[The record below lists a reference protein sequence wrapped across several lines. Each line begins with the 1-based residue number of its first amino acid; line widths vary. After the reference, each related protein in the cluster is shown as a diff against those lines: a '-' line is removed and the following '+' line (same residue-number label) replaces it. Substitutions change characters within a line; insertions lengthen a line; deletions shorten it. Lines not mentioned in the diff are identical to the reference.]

1 VPNNAGMPS
10 TSRLILT
17 ALCLISMGALA
28 AWPDDFPVP
37 PDTQQITG
45 QPLLPPAEALSKMTL
60 PAGFHATMFA
70 AEPEV
75 RQPIAMAFDSRGR
88 LWIAENYTY
97 AEAKKNFDLSLHD
110 RIVIFGDG
118 SGDGHADS
126 RSVFWDGAQR
136 LTSVEVGF
144 GGVYALCPPQLL
156 FIPDPRNTGK
166 PDGQPQVLLDG
177 FDSGPVRHN
186 IANGLKW
193 GPDGWL
199 YGRHG
204 IQATSLVGPPGTPPA
219 GRVKLNCS
227 IWRYHPTRHVFE
239 VVAAGTTNPWGMDWD
254 AHGEAF
260 FINTVIGHLWYL
272 IPGAH
277 YRRMYGDDL
286 DPHVYLPIE
295 QHADHVHWDTSEK
308 WSDAKKVVSD
318 GTSHAGGGHAH
329 AGLMIYQ
336 GGNWP
341 APYANTLFTLN
352 FHGRRVNNDI
362 LEPSG
367 SGYVGKHGEDF
378 LTSGDAWF
386 RGVDI
391 GSGPDGG
398 VFMLDWSD
406 TGECHNANGIHRN
419 SGRIYKVIYGDATP
433 PKPTDLTTLSDLE
446 LVKLQRSP
454 NVYFARQSRQLLQG
468 RAAAGADLSAI
479 APMLRDQV
487 LQDHDGVLR
496 LRALWAAYAIGACD
510 EAWLTALLD
519 DADEHV
525 RIWAVRLLTDHLPM
539 RGNSTAAPAAP
550 LGAPARTRLLAL
562 AASEPSSAVRLA
574 LASALQ
580 RLPLEDA
587 PAIAALLLAH
597 AEDAADHNLPLML
610 WYGIKDL
617 AGSNDAAL
625 VALAEHA
632 AIPLVRQCIARRL
645 AEDVERAPAG
655 LSALLALTALRDA
668 AFQADVIAGLGDA
681 FKGWRKAAKP
691 AGWDGLMAKLAT
703 HPDTAVRDHARALNA
718 LFGDAGAL
726 NENRRLAADTSASPD
741 KRRAAL
747 QAVIENRPADLR
759 DICVKLLKDQDVN
772 AVAVHGLAVFDD
784 PALAELLVQSYH
796 DGFAPAV
803 RPDVISVLAS
813 RAAFARVLLANI
825 TPAGVKIARA
835 DITPFHARQIS
846 GLHDEA
852 LTKQLTE
859 VWGVSRESSNDL
871 LKQIAHWKSVLTPA
885 VLSQADRHQGRL
897 IFATTCSVCHRL
909 FGEGASIGPDLTGA
923 GRDSSDYLIE
933 NIVDPSA
940 IVAADYRLAV
950 VNLVDGRII
959 AGLLSARTERTITV
973 QTMTERLTLER
984 TDIKSIDQSAT
995 SLMPEGLFQ
1004 AISETQVRDLVG
1016 YLMSKEQISL
1026 PGK

>member
-1 VPNNAGMPS
+1 MTIGANPLVAAVLLSCLCAVPP
-10 TSRLILT
+10 
-17 ALCLISMGALA
+17 
-28 AWPDDFPVP
+28 AWSDDFPTP
-37 PDTQQITG
+37 PDTQTITG
-45 QPLLPPAEALSKMTL
+45 QPLLPPAEALARMTL
-60 PAGFHATMFA
+60 PPGFHASMFA

-75 RQPIAMAFDSRGR
+75 RQPIAMAFDARGR

-110 RIVIFGDG
+110 RILVFTDG
-118 SGDGHADS
+118 AGDGHADG
-126 RSVFWDGAQR
+126 RSVFWDRGQR
-136 LTSVEVGF
+136 LTSVEIGF
-144 GGVYALCPPQLL
+144 GGVFALCPPQLL
-156 FIPDPRNTGK
+156 FIPDAHDSGK
-166 PDGQPQVLLDG
+166 PDGEPQVLLDG

-204 IQATSLVGPPGTPPA
+204 IQATSLVGPPGTPPS

-260 FINTVIGHLWYL
+260 FINTVIGHLWHL

-295 QHADHVHWDTSEK
+295 QHADHVHWDATEK

-318 GTSHAGGGHAH
+318 GTSRAGGGHAH

-341 APYANTLFTLN
+341 EPYANTLFTLN

-367 SGYVGKHGEDF
+367 SGYVGKHGADF

-386 RGVDI
+386 RGVDL

-419 SGRIYKVIYGDATP
+419 SGRIYKIVYGDAKP
-433 PKPTDLTTLSDLE
+433 PKPADLTALSDQE
-446 LVKLQRSP
+446 LVQLQHSP
-454 NVYFARQSRQLLQG
+454 NVYFVRQSRQLLQQ
-468 RAAAGADLSAI
+468 RKAAGKDLLAI
-479 APMLRDQV
+479 GMALCDQV
-487 LQDHDGVLR
+487 LHEQDGVLR
-496 LRALWAAYAIGACD
+496 LRALWAAYGIDACD
-510 EAWLTALLD
+510 EAFLTALLH

-525 RIWAVRLLTDHLPM
+525 RIWALRLLTDRLPM
-539 RGNSTAAPAAP
+539 RGNATAAPAYA
-550 LGAPARTRLLAL
+550 LTAATRTSIAAL
-562 AASEPSSAVRLA
+562 ARSEPSAAVRLA

-580 RLPLEDA
+580 RLPLGDV
-587 PAIAALLLAH
+587 PLIAASLLAH
-597 AEDAADHNLPLML
+597 GDDAGDHNLPQML

-617 AGSNDAAL
+617 AGANDQAL
-625 VALAEHA
+625 VELAKMCE
-632 AIPLVRQCIARRL
+632 IPLVRRLIARRL
-645 AEDVERAPAG
+645 GEEVESSPAG
-655 LSALLALTALRDA
+655 LSALLLLASSRDA
-668 AFQADVIAGLGDA
+668 AFQADVVGGLGEA

-691 AGWDGLMAKLAT
+691 AGWDELNAKLAN
-703 HPDTAVRDHARALNA
+703 HPDTAIRDRARELNG

-726 NENRRLAADTSASPD
+726 SENRKLALDHATPIE

-747 QAVIENRPADLR
+747 QSVIGNRPADLR
-759 DICVKLLKDQDVN
+759 ELCLQLIADRDVN
-772 AVAVHGLAVFDD
+772 ALAVHGLAGFDD
-784 PALAELLVQSYH
+784 PAIAEQLVKSYAEA
-796 DGFAPAV
+796 FAPAT
-803 RPDVISVLAS
+803 RPDVISVLVARAS
-813 RAAFARVLLANI
+813 FAKVLLANI
-825 TPAGVKIARA
+825 APAGAAIPRA
-835 DITPFHARQIS
+835 DITPFHARQIR

-852 LTKQLTE
+852 LTKRLAE
-859 VWGVSRESSNDL
+859 VWGVSRDSSDDL
-871 LKQIAHWKSVLTPA
+871 LKQIARWKATLTPE
-885 VLSQADRHQGRL
+885 VLSHGDPHQGRQV
-897 IFATTCSVCHRL
+897 FAATCSVCHRL

-923 GRDSSDYLIE
+923 GRDSRDYLIE

-940 IVAADYRLAV
+940 IVAADYRLATV
-950 VNLVDGRII
+950 SLKDGRII
-959 AGLLSARTERTITV
+959 AGLLSARSERTITV

-984 TDIKSIDQSAT
+984 SEITSIQESAI

-1004 AISETQVRDLVG
+1004 ALSETQVRDLIS
-1016 YLMSKEQISL
+1016 YLMSKSQVAL
-1026 PGK
+1026 PGH